1 MSKIHVWIDDYP
13 KPRFKSIFQSL
24 LNQT

>member
-1 MSKIHVWIDDYP
+1 MSRIHVWIDDYP
-13 KPRFKSIFQSL
+13 KPRFKSIFESQ